1 MRNFRELIFIFI
13 AIFVCLLQSTLV
25 QFISIGR
32 AVPDLILILIC
43 YVGLFHGKK
52 AMWYGFGMGF
62 FVDLYAIK
70 GFGYN
75 ILVNTVIGW
84 LLGYFSNYL
93 YKRKIIAQAVTLLLI
108 AWIHDLII
116 AIPTGQFSFYTFYS
130 KILPSSLYTVIVGI
144 PLFFLFR
151 MIDREGD

>member
-1 MRNFRELIFIFI
+1 MRDLIFLPI
-13 AIFVCLLQSTLV
+13 AIFVCIVQSTLV
-25 QFISIGR
+25 QFISIAH

-52 AMWYGFGMGF
+52 AMWYGFGMGLY
-62 FVDLYAIK
+62 VDLYTIK

-75 ILVNTVIGW
+75 ILINTAIGW
-84 LLGYFSNYL
+84 LLGYFSSYL
-93 YKRKIIAQAVTLLLI
+93 YKRKITAQSVILLFT
-108 AWIHDLII
+108 AWIHDIII
-116 AIPTGQFSFYTFYS
+116 AIPKGQFSFYTFYS

-151 MIDREGD
+151 MIDREGE